1 MKNRRTR
8 GYEMTRARRSPAV
21 DRGRR
26 PWSLLVALTL
36 VLAACGEAGRSA
48 GYALHGGGE
57 LTLESLRGRWVFINY
72 WAEWCAPCR
81 EEIPELN
88 AFAAAHADRVQVL
101 SVNFDGAVGEQLGAQ
116 IAALGIAFPT
126 LLADPRTAL
135 GVAPAQGLPETL
147 VIDPQGRLQRVLQGP
162 QTRATLEAEM
172 AATAP

>member
-1 MKNRRTR
+1 MRNR
-8 GYEMTRARRSPAV
+8 GM
-21 DRGRR
+21 RR
-26 PWSLLVALTL
+26 PSQYPGPERVRRWWPWLVAL
-36 VLAACGEAGRSA
+36 VLTACSDGGGVR
-48 GYALHGGGE
+48 YALHGGGE

-88 AFAAAHADRVQVL
+88 AFAAAHPDRVRVL
-101 SVNFDGAVGEQLGAQ
+101 SVNFDGAAGEQLDAQ

-135 GVAPAQGLPETL
+135 GVPPAQGLPETL

-162 QTRATLEAEM
+162 QTRATLEAELS
-172 AATAP
+172 TAPR

>member
-1 MKNRRTR
+1 
-8 GYEMTRARRSPAV
+8 MTRARRSPGV
-21 DRGRR
+21 EIGRR
-26 PWSLLVALTL
+26 RWPLLAALTL

-88 AFAAAHADRVQVL
+88 AFAAAHADRVRVL

-126 LLADPRTAL
+126 LLADPRPAL
-135 GVAPAQGLPETL
+135 GVPPAQGLPETL
-147 VIDPQGRLQRVLQGP
+147 VIDPEGRMRKVLRGP
-162 QTRATLEAEM
+162 QTRAALEAELGE
-172 AATAP
+172 TAP